1 MIEIDNLSLN
11 EWYTCLKPYQR
22 AIIEQLVAKYGEERA
37 AEEWLTARGPMQT
50 ATFGGSQV
58 NAENAPKYWDRLR
71 SED

>member
-37 AEEWLTARGPMQT
+37 AEELA
-50 ATFGGSQV
+50 
-58 NAENAPKYWDRLR
+58 WDVSVLLYHTLM
-71 SED
+71 